1 MPPEPENTGAEA
13 SAPIGADASGAGPG
27 IESDGARVVAAD
39 AGDGRRGGAGPWV
52 LAGRRLRRNKVAL
65 FSLGVFLVIVICCVL
80 APVWANHVAHTG
92 PNKTHTLEKL
102 HEGSETKEVVEPSG
116 VAIGPQWFAA
126 GGKFFLGADGHLGRD
141 EMVRLLYGGRTS
153 LVIGIVA
160 AIVTLI
166 LAVTCGLLAGYYGGW
181 IDTLISRTM
190 DVIWSF
196 PVVLLGLALGI
207 ALAVGGLSIGPIH
220 LKSSS
225 IWIPT
230 LIIGV
235 VTTPYMARPLRGE
248 VLALREKEF
257 IEAAIAQGAS
267 GYRIMFIELMPNL
280 ISTIVVF
287 FTLNIANN
295 MLLEATLSFLGA
307 GVQPPNSSWGTMIS
321 EGFEALYSQPLLT
334 IIPGTAILLTVL
346 SINVFGD
353 GLRDAL
359 DPKSKVRFEARA
371 GSTAE
376 KTEFAEIEGTGI

>member
-1 MPPEPENTGAEA
+1 
-13 SAPIGADASGAGPG
+13 
-27 IESDGARVVAAD
+27 VVDAD
-39 AGDGRRGGAGPWV
+39 AGDGRQSAGPWA
-52 LAGRRLRRNKVAL
+52 LAWRRLRRNKVAL
-65 FSLGVFLVIVICCVL
+65 FSLAVFLLIVVCCLL

-92 PNKTHTLEKL
+92 PNTTHTLEKL
-102 HEGSETKEVVEPSG
+102 HVNGEVREVVEPSG
-116 VAIGPQWFAA
+116 KAIGPQWFEA

-141 EMVRLLYGGRTS
+141 EMVRLLYGGRSS
-153 LVIGIVA
+153 LFIGIVA
-160 AIVTLI
+160 AVITTL
-166 LAVTCGLLAGYYGGW
+166 LAVTLGLLSGYYGG
-181 IDTLISRTM
+181 ITDTVISRIM

-196 PVVLLGLALGI
+196 PVVLLGIALGI
-207 ALAVGGLSIGPIH
+207 ALAVGGLSVGPIH

-225 IWIPT
+225 LWIPT

-235 VTTPYMARPLRGE
+235 VYTPYMARPLRGE

-267 GYRIMFIELMPNL
+267 DRRIMFLELLPNL
-280 ISTIVVF
+280 LSTIIVF

-295 MLLEATLSFLGA
+295 MLLESVLSYLGA
-307 GVQPPNSSWGTMIS
+307 GVQPPSSSWGTMIS
-321 EGFEALYSQPLLT
+321 EGFEALYSQPILT

-371 GSTAE
+371 GSAAE
-376 KTEFAEIEGTGI
+376 MDTPI